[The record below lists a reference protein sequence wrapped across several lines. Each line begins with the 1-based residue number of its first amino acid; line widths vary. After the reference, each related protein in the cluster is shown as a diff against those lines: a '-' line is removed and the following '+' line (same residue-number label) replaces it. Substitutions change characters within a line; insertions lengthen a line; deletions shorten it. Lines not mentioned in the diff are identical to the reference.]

1 MKKINILFMI
11 IIGLFHAP
19 VGAMKWDYNLD
30 QEEAKTQTFFTDG
43 ISVAQI
49 EQSLRDKHGLA
60 IPEKF
65 LLINNIYDVLGNKVY
80 FGAGYVAANHSI
92 LLEKD
97 MVNRSNSHAAT
108 WLLSHET
115 GHAQMP
121 NMVST
126 IIPRTQLAINILT
139 AYYWGAHRAKPY
151 KYFATKAGSKFM
163 ASALAGLIFNSASMR
178 LEERR
183 ADNWANKNSDEK
195 TLQGGIEFLQDCK
208 ALQQKAWSQ
217 GEPFSPLGFSIGQQF
232 MDLTHPSCDSRI
244 AKIQK
249 ELDKRANLKV

>member
-1 MKKINILFMI
+1 MI

-19 VGAMKWDYNLD
+19 ISAMKWDYDID
-30 QEEAKTQTFFTDG
+30 QESAKNQTFFTDG
-43 ISVAQI
+43 ISVAQV

-65 LLINNIYDVLGNKVY
+65 LFINNIYDILGNKMY
-80 FGAGYVAANHSI
+80 MGAAYSAGHHSI
-92 LLEKD
+92 LLERD
-97 MVNRSNSHAAT
+97 MVNRSNSRAAT

-121 NMVST
+121 NVTST
-126 IIPRTQLAINILT
+126 IIPRTQLAINIAT
-139 AYYWGAHRAKPY
+139 AYFWGAHKAKPY
-151 KYFATKAGSKFM
+151 KHFSTKVYSKFM
-163 ASALAGLIFNSASMR
+163 ASALAGLVFNSASMR

-195 TLQGGIEFLQDCK
+195 TLQGGIEFLQDAK
-208 ALQQKAWSQ
+208 ALQQKHWSK
-217 GEPFSPLGFSIGQQF
+217 GEPFSPLGFSIAQQF

-249 ELDKRANLKV
+249 ELDKRADLKV

>member
-1 MKKINILFMI
+1 MKKINVLFMI

-19 VGAMKWDYNLD
+19 VGAMKWDFDLD
-30 QEEAKTQTFFTDG
+30 QESAKAQTFFTDG

-60 IPEKF
+60 MPEKF
-65 LLINNIYDVLGNKVY
+65 LLVNNTFDLLGNKKY
-80 FGAGYVAANHSI
+80 FGAAYIPADHS
-92 LLEKD
+92 LFLERD

-121 NMVST
+121 NVVPN
-126 IIPRTQLAINILT
+126 IARTQLAINIAT
-139 AYYWGAHRAKPY
+139 GYFWGAHKAKPY
-151 KYFATKAGSKFM
+151 KNFATKAYSKFM
-163 ASALAGLIFNSASMR
+163 ASALTGLIFNCASMR

-183 ADNWANKNSDEK
+183 ADNFANKHSDEK

-208 ALQQKAWSQ
+208 AMQENFWSE
-217 GEPFSPLGFSIGQQF
+217 GKPFSPLGFRIGQQF

-249 ELDKRANLKV
+249 ELDKRANHKA